1 MIWRLCELCGGVF
14 TKRDYSTCSFMQTK
28 AVVIVIVVSSKLQKW
43 VFFFFCTFICE
54 VMLHP

>member
-43 VFFFFCTFICE
+43 VFFLFFFYFY
-54 VMLHP
+54 L